1 MRPLFILSLLLLS
14 ACAQSGEAGP
24 PGSTGAEHPDPT
36 LLPQPVSE
44 EPMTGDALTGI
55 LGADTVEGGCGYL
68 RTDDGTRYEVIY
80 PEGWRLSLNP
90 LQLTAPDGEVVAR
103 GGDEVTVRGR
113 EANDMGSICQI
124 GPIFEASA
132 VER

>member
-1 MRPLFILSLLLLS
+1 MRPVFILSLVLLT
-14 ACAQSGEAGP
+14 ACAQSGVASP
-24 PGSTGAEHPDPT
+24 SGSPRAEHTDPT
-36 LLPQPVSE
+36 LRPEPVSE

-80 PEGWRLSLNP
+80 PEGWTLSLNP
-90 LQLTAPDGEVVAR
+90 LELTAPDGEVVAR

-124 GPIFEASA
+124 GPIFEATG